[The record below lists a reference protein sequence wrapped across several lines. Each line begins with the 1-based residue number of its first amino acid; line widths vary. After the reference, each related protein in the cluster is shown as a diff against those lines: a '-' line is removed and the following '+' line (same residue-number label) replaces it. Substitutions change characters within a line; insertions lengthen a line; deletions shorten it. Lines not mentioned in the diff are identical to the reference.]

1 MTVLQG
7 NARRPGLLT
16 ARLALAGLVLISFAG
31 AFSPAAKLL
40 IVVIPVFSFGL
51 GVYLHRRFPSYYIA
65 LVCWLFF
72 LIPLVR
78 RLIEFRMSST
88 TASFVMVAPFLACF
102 AGLGIFR
109 NTDPHIFFSPDL
121 RSWVYVM
128 FAIFY
133 STLVGVLQNS
143 PVAVVQDVF
152 GWTAPICVAF
162 YIYAQREHA
171 PELLDSLRSSFLYG
185 TLLMSLYGLYQFFF
199 LAPWDAFWMEN
210 STLNSI
216 GVPEPMQVRV
226 FSTMNTPQPLA
237 DFLICGVFLGMISK
251 QRIRFLVI
259 PLGLLVTTLTMSRS
273 SWICGVIGIIVMSLS
288 FTSRQR
294 IQLVILLL
302 LCGAALGVAFQ
313 VPEANQL
320 LTRRFES
327 FSNLHED
334 ASVNDRVASQRE
346 AIAAFESSPFGLGMG
361 AGSHI
366 KNDGPSYGIP
376 PQQIEIGD
384 NGIEEILLSFGWCG
398 SIIFIIG
405 FGGAVFSSL
414 RSSRDGELLSLKALL
429 IGMVFQIPVMGV
441 FPGASGFLIWS
452 AIGLCSAWKS
462 APTVH
467 HEQPSL
473 AAEGWSPDLM
483 RES

>member
-1 MTVLQG
+1 MTVQQM
-7 NARRPGLLT
+7 NEKPNLLT
-16 ARLALAGLVLISFAG
+16 ARLALIGMVLVTIAGVL
-31 AFSPAAKLL
+31 SPASKLL
-40 IVVIPVFSFGL
+40 IVLIPALSFGL
-51 GVYLHRRFPSYYIA
+51 GIYLHRRFPSYYIA

-78 RLIEFRMSST
+78 RLIEFRMAST

-102 AGLGIFR
+102 AGLAIFR
-109 NTDPHIFFSPDL
+109 TTDSQIFSPRL
-121 RSWVYVM
+121 KTWFCVL
-128 FAIFY
+128 FAVFY
-133 STLVGVLQNS
+133 GTLVGVLQNS
-143 PVAVVQDVF
+143 PVAVIQDVF

-162 YIYAQREHA
+162 YIYAQREHVH
-171 PELLDSLRSSFLYG
+171 ELFGSLQSSFLYG

-210 STLNSI
+210 SSLNSI
-216 GVPEPMQVRV
+216 GLPDPMQVRV

-237 DFLICGVFLGMISK
+237 DFLICGVFLGMTSNR
-251 QRIRFLVI
+251 RIRFLVI
-259 PLGLLVTTLTMSRS
+259 PLGLLVTVLTMSRS
-273 SWICGVIGIIVMSLS
+273 SWVCGVLGMIVISLS

-302 LCGAALGVAFQ
+302 LCIATLGLAFQ

-327 FSNLHED
+327 FTNLHED
-334 ASVNDRVASQRE
+334 ESVNDRVASQRE
-346 AIAAFESSPFGLGMG
+346 AIAAFEASPFGLGMG
-361 AGSHI
+361 AGSHT
-366 KNDGPSYGIP
+366 KSDGPSYGVP

-398 SIIFIIG
+398 SIIYLIG

-414 RSSRDGELLSLKALL
+414 RFSRDRKLVSFKALL

-452 AIGLCSAWKS
+452 AIGLCSSWEIS
-462 APTVH
+462 PIVD
-467 HEQPSL
+467 HEETSP
-473 AAEGWSPDLM
+473 AVKGWTPHLM